1 MKVNT
6 LFKSELRVVN
16 IGIESFFNALQD
28 QQVPSAHVKWQP
40 PAGGNAKMMEL
51 LEFLKNKDRSEQHE

>member
-51 LEFLKNKDRSEQHE
+51 LEFLKK